1 MGRAVKECK
10 AAAKTAGKKSPGVA
24 AKGEAERKREK
35 AESRTK
41 ARRAAKDKAE
51 APVVQNETERQ
62 AEKTVEKPA
71 GKRQRPV
78 PDIQKHADI
87 ETRRAFREIC
97 EALLRHA
104 REGAIPH
111 TKLLIKI
118 GKLEEKPSGR
128 KRAGKSL
135 SAILMEELR
144 RTQAEDGTVEAARE
158 SAETGVVAAD
168 TEHIGREQPR
178 MDR

>member
-10 AAAKTAGKKSPGVA
+10 AAAKTAGKKTPGQA
-24 AKGEAERKREK
+24 AKGKAERKRNK
-35 AESRTK
+35 AESRTE
-41 ARRAAKDKAE
+41 AGRAAKDKAN
-51 APVVQNETERQ
+51 APVVENETKSET
-62 AEKTVEKPA
+62 EKTADKAA
-71 GKRQRPV
+71 GKRLRPV

-97 EALLRHA
+97 AGLLTHA
-104 REGAIPH
+104 RKGEIPH

-144 RTQAEDGTVEAARE
+144 RTKTEDSTVEAARE
-158 SAETGVVAAD
+158 SAETGAMAAE
-168 TEHIGREQPR
+168 TEHIGRE
-178 MDR
+178 

>member
-10 AAAKTAGKKSPGVA
+10 AAAKTAGKKTPGQA
-24 AKGEAERKREK
+24 AKGKAERKRNK
-35 AESRTK
+35 AESRT
-41 ARRAAKDKAE
+41 E
-51 APVVQNETERQ
+51 APVVENETKSET
-62 AEKTVEKPA
+62 EKTADKAA
-71 GKRQRPV
+71 GKRLRPV

-97 EALLRHA
+97 AGLLTHA
-104 REGAIPH
+104 RKGEIPH

-144 RTQAEDGTVEAARE
+144 RTKTEDSTVEAARE
-158 SAETGVVAAD
+158 SAETGAMAAE
-168 TEHIGREQPR
+168 TEHIGRE
-178 MDR
+178 

>member
-62 AEKTVEKPA
+62 AEKTAEKPT

-135 SAILMEELR
+135 SAILMEELQ
-144 RTQAEDGTVEAARE
+144 RTQAQDGTVEAEGE
-158 SAETGVVAAD
+158 SAKTGAVAAG
-168 TEHIGREQPR
+168 TEHIGREQPG

>member
-10 AAAKTAGKKSPGVA
+10 AAAKTAGKKSARVA
-24 AKGEAERKREK
+24 AKGKAERKREK
-35 AESRTK
+35 AESRTE
-41 ARRAAKDKAE
+41 AGRAAKDKAE
-51 APVVQNETERQ
+51 APLVQNETERQ
-62 AEKTVEKPA
+62 AERTAELA

-97 EALLRHA
+97 QGLLRHA
-104 REGAIPH
+104 RKGAIPH

-118 GKLEEKPSGR
+118 GKLEEKPTGR

-144 RTQAEDGTVEAARE
+144 RTQAEDGTVEPAGA
-158 SAETGVVAAD
+158 SAETGAVAAE
-168 TEHIGREQPR
+168 TEHIGRE
-178 MDR
+178 